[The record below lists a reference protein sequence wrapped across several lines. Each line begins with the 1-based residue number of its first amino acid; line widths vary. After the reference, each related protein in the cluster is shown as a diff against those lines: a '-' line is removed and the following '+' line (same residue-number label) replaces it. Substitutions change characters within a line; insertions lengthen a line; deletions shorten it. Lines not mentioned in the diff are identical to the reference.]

1 MSMEHNEFMQKI
13 EKLEGQV
20 MEEVDGSREYMNCS
34 SKWSAKDP
42 SIASIYASMAKQEL
56 DHATKL
62 NSILLDLH
70 SKPEMDDDQKA
81 VIKFLTEM
89 NASQIKR
96 ASMER

>member
-1 MSMEHNEFMQKI
+1 
-13 EKLEGQV
+13 
-20 MEEVDGSREYMNCS
+20 
-34 SKWSAKDP
+34 
-42 SIASIYASMAKQEL
+42 MAKQEL